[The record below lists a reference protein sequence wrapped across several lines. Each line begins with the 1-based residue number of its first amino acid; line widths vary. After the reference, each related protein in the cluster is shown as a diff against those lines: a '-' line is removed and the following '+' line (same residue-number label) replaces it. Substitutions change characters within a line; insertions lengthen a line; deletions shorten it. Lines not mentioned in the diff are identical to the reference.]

1 MSDPALLAKAAE
13 RLRHVPGF
21 MAFELERY
29 RKLTEVE
36 PAVDFDLP
44 EPSLVTLGLCR
55 RPRPDHFMSDVAAI
69 AEKTGA
75 DITAVAR
82 FLRASDAVSV
92 LASREEIV
100 PGSADGARG
109 LMAAARDR
117 AEERTVFEEP
127 YSRDPVLPWW
137 LRRAITRFWGEEEE
151 ETVFP
156 RSLHLHILMNLPL
169 AIIDIDNLTVKNLDQ
184 WLNRHHL
191 PELVGIAD
199 RPLRGC
205 LVAYAGIGLLLVDRS
220 DDPEQRRQTLAHEVA
235 HFIVDYLLPREQVA
249 QRRPELLEVLDGE
262 REPTSAE
269 RFDALLAD
277 LPVGFHTHLLERD
290 VHGGHISAATTDIE
304 DRAERLAL
312 ELLAPLHRVLE
323 ELPTAGG
330 LTISQLL
337 RERFGL
343 PVSAATR
350 YADHIGRFHPRRART
365 MLEAIGLRQPEDN
378 DVDIRSPSKPEAES

>member
-1 MSDPALLAKAAE
+1 MSDPALLAKTAE
-13 RLRHVPGF
+13 RLQHVPGF

-29 RKLTEVE
+29 RSLTKVD
-36 PAVDFDLP
+36 PAADFHLP

-55 RPRPDHFMSDVAAI
+55 RPRPDHFISDVTAI
-69 AEKTGA
+69 ADRTGTQV
-75 DITAVAR
+75 IAVAS
-82 FLRASDAVSV
+82 FLRMSDAVNV
-92 LASREEIV
+92 LASRREIV
-100 PGSADGARG
+100 SETAGNAHG

-127 YSRDPVLPWW
+127 YGRDPSLPGW
-137 LRRAITRFWGEEEE
+137 LRRAAARFWGEADEEPA
-151 ETVFP
+151 FP

-169 AIIDIDNLTVKNLDQ
+169 AIIEIDGLTVGNLNQ
-184 WLNRHHL
+184 WLHRHRL
-191 PELVGIAD
+191 PQLADIAD

-205 LVAYAGIGLLLVDRS
+205 LVAYAGIGLLFVDRS
-220 DDPEQRRQTLAHEVA
+220 DDPEQRRQTLAHEIA

-249 QRRPELLEVLDGE
+249 KRRPELLDVLDGE
-262 REPTSAE
+262 REPTDAE

-290 VHGGHISAATTDIE
+290 VHGGHLSAVTTDIE

-323 ELPTAGG
+323 ELSTLGERDIPH
-330 LTISQLL
+330 LL

-343 PVSAATR
+343 PAGTAAR
-350 YADHIGRFHPRRART
+350 YASYIERYYPRRPRT
-365 MLEAIGLRQPEDN
+365 LLEAIGLTQPADN
-378 DVDIRSPSKPEAES
+378 DADTQSTNKPEAES